1 MWAAI
6 LRHYDSHH
14 RPRVEQER
22 TWFAGSQSIAEAITR
37 ASLAT
42 NSRGKRFSHQRR
54 IPRRALYEARERL
67 LHCADALANA
77 PDFDALL
84 AVITSALEDIPRTG
98 PLYRYDTAL
107 RISYYLGI
115 LPSRVYLHAGTR
127 TGARALHLPFS
138 NHYLD
143 IAQLPAELRGRP
155 AHEVEDIL
163 CIYKDHLPAPSSSAG
178 RSPGLSNK
186 PKSPLTLHPAVRQT

>member
-22 TWFAGSQSIAEAITR
+22 AWFAGSEGIADAITR

-54 IPRRALYEARERL
+54 IPRKALDEARQRL
-67 LHCADALANA
+67 LQCTEALANA

-84 AVITSALEDIPRTG
+84 VVVTNALADIYRTG
-98 PLYRYDTAL
+98 ELYRYDTAL
-107 RISYYLGI
+107 RISYYLSI
-115 LPSRVYLHAGTR
+115 LPFKVYLHAGTR
-127 TGARALHLPFS
+127 TGARALGLPF
-138 NHYLD
+138 NNRYLD

-163 CIYKDHLPAPSSSAG
+163 CIYKDHLPAPE
-178 RSPGLSNK
+178 
-186 PKSPLTLHPAVRQT
+186 